1 MDAVRCAVE
10 IQEELRVRN
19 AELPENRRME
29 FRIGINLGDVV
40 EEGERIYGDGVNIT
54 ARVEGLAE
62 GGGICISGTVY
73 DSIKNKLSLSYESL
87 GEHTV
92 KNIAE
97 PVRVYRMRIGPEA
110 AGPVEREEKKRPR
123 RWRWAAI
130 GGATVLIIIAGG
142 LAIWNFY
149 FRPAVEPASVE
160 KMAFPLPDEPS
171 IAVLPFTNVSGDP
184 QQDSLSDGLTVQ
196 IITNL
201 SMVPRLFVIAR
212 NSTFTYKGKAVKV
225 QQVAEEMGVR
235 YVLEGSVQK
244 AGEKLR
250 ITAQLIDALTG
261 RYVWAERYDRELKD
275 IFALQDE
282 ITKKILTALQ
292 VKLTSGEAA
301 RVIAKG
307 TDNLE
312 AYIKVMQGYD
322 YYFRFNEEGILHARQ
337 LAEKAIALDP
347 EYASAYCLLG
357 QTHLIAPYFGL
368 SKSPRKSY
376 QESAR
381 LLQKALA
388 FDESH
393 PIASSVLAVVY
404 GRQRQHEKSLAQA
417 ERAVAL
423 YPNMAVSNV
432 NLGAALF
439 RLGRYE
445 EAIQSLEKGI
455 RLNPK
460 GPVPFF
466 TFLGWAYCF
475 AGRYEDAIATLK
487 KAIDLAP
494 DSPIVHTHL
503 AAIYSLSG
511 LEKEARAEVAE
522 VLRLNPKFSIERYG
536 KVMAWRKAELEPW
549 LAALRKAG
557 LPETPPLPLPDK
569 PSIAVLPFVNM
580 SGDPEQ
586 EYFSDGITE
595 EIITALSKVPDLFVI
610 ARNSSFTYK
619 GKSVRIP
626 TVGRELGVRYVLEG
640 SVRKA
645 ADKVRITAQLVDAK
659 TGKHVWAERYDR
671 ELKDI
676 FAIQDEITMKI
687 ITELQV
693 KLTEGEQA
701 RLSAKGTENLEAY
714 LRRSQAKKHV
724 RQVNK
729 EDNAL
734 GRKLAEGAISLDPEY
749 ADAYV
754 TLGSTHWMDIVLG
767 SSQSPEESLKRAF
780 ELTKKAIALDDSNV
794 DAHVSLS
801 WLFVFSRQH
810 DKGVAEA
817 ERAVGLAPG
826 SAYTQFNMGR
836 VLRFAGRPEEAIAW
850 HKKAIRHD
858 PVPDGP
864 VLFGLCHAYWFAGRC
879 EEAVPVCKK
888 AIRVSPNN
896 MGAHLYLTG
905 TYVSLGRIEEART
918 QAQEVLRIDPKFSLE
933 RYAKTQPYKNQAD
946 TESFIDAI
954 RKAGLK

>member
-1 MDAVRCAVE
+1 MDVYLRSS
-10 IQEELRVRN
+10 QSPRQSLEL
-19 AELPENRRME
+19 A
-29 FRIGINLGDVV
+29 F
-40 EEGERIYGDGVNIT
+40 
-54 ARVEGLAE
+54 GLAQKVLTMDE
-62 GGGICISGTVY
+62 SSS
-73 DSIKNKLSLSYESL
+73 DAHSLL
-87 GEHTV
+87 GAIYLLRRQHEEAL
-92 KNIAE
+92 AE
-97 PVRVYRMRIGPEA
+97 
-110 AGPVEREEKKRPR
+110 
-123 RWRWAAI
+123 
-130 GGATVLIIIAGG
+130 
-142 LAIWNFY
+142 
-149 FRPAVEPASVE
+149 
-160 KMAFPLPDEPS
+160 
-171 IAVLPFTNVSGDP
+171 
-184 QQDSLSDGLTVQ
+184 
-196 IITNL
+196 
-201 SMVPRLFVIAR
+201 
-212 NSTFTYKGKAVKV
+212 
-225 QQVAEEMGVR
+225 
-235 YVLEGSVQK
+235 
-244 AGEKLR
+244 
-250 ITAQLIDALTG
+250 
-261 RYVWAERYDRELKD
+261 
-275 IFALQDE
+275 
-282 ITKKILTALQ
+282 
-292 VKLTSGEAA
+292 
-301 RVIAKG
+301 
-307 TDNLE
+307 
-312 AYIKVMQGYD
+312 
-322 YYFRFNEEGILHARQ
+322 
-337 LAEKAIALDP
+337 AEKALTLSP
-347 EYASAYCLLG
+347 NSADRHNG
-357 QTHLIAPYFGL
+357 
-368 SKSPRKSY
+368 
-376 QESAR
+376 
-381 LLQKALA
+381 
-388 FDESH
+388 
-393 PIASSVLAVVY
+393 
-404 GRQRQHEKSLAQA
+404 
-417 ERAVAL
+417 
-423 YPNMAVSNV
+423 
-432 NLGAALF
+432 
-439 RLGRYE
+439 LGRILYYTGRPE
-445 EAIQSLEKGI
+445 EAIPLLERGL
-455 RLNPK
+455 RLS
-460 GPVPFF
+460 PVPDCFSLY
-466 TFLGWAYCF
+466 TLGVAYIM
-475 AGRYEDAIATLK
+475 AGRYEDATETCRRAVQAEPQNTW
-487 KAIDLAP
+487 AH
-494 DSPIVHTHL
+494 VVL
-503 AAIYSLSG
+503 AASYSLSG
-511 LEKEARAEVAE
+511 REEEARAEVAE
-522 VLRLNPKFSIERYG
+522 VLKIQPNFSLEHIARLPFKEQEDL
-536 KVMAWRKAELEPW
+536 ELFVG
-549 LAALRKAG
+549 AQRKAG

-580 SGDPEQ
+580 SGDPER

-645 ADKVRITAQLVDAK
+645 ANKVRITAQLVDAK

-687 ITELQV
+687 ISELQV

-714 LRRSQAKKHV
+714 LKRSQAKKHV